1 MGKFACLK
9 YLALAAAL
17 FGATVEAQGSVSPIP
32 RKETGHSAFTSTSTA
47 SSSVHTSTVAG
58 STDHSSRTLT
68 STASPSVTTSSAKN
82 PNHSSLTYTSTAPS
96 VTTTSPNHS
105 SRTPT
110 STASSAVNTS
120 LVSVSVKA
128 TKAPNIDH
136 SSLTYTSTASSVT
149 TTSPTHSSRTP
160 TSTASSAVNTSSVS
174 VSVRSMEAP
183 NSDHSSLTHTSTA
196 PSATTTSPNH
206 SSLTYTSTASS
217 VTTNS
222 ANHSSLTLT
231 STAFSAVNT
240 SSVSV
245 SVSISVKAT
254 EATNTDHS
262 SPTYS
267 SMASTVIT
275 ASPNFTS
282 LNSSGTSAKTA
293 TTQFS
298 ENSTGTSN
306 TTTTGSDITVPT
318 ASTLSTAVQTSANTM
333 NCAYEIT
340 CTVSQVTNRNI
351 TMNITYSINENVTIT
366 ILNDT
371 YDLNS
376 NENMTEITIENLGVC
391 TYYNLS
397 VSVNKKCPTFCEN
410 TSATTKPSPS
420 FDFNI
425 IQNPPYFSI
434 NETSDMK
441 RCNLT
446 YDWNCT
452 SEAVMK
458 LNGTT
463 VNISTACKPY
473 HCHITSK
480 AANLTYQNE
489 PLQVEAG
496 IPNKPNIH
504 IGTVTNTSVEVIWN
518 VTSTGLEPVDKVLI
532 NCTLSGQQGEPLPCE
547 SCQKN
552 SEMSGACT
560 CKSLHPYKNYTCHA
574 TATNNKCDGT
584 MQSSE
589 NATITF
595 QTDQGCPNHPNA
607 AEVKILNNNIIH
619 ITCTELKH
627 EDWNG
632 KEVSYSANLQPKSG
646 KNNEKIKYSN
656 NCSFEFKDLNYLSE
670 YILMLQV
677 NSPTCITQFHQGTYK
692 TGYNEK
698 ALIGFL
704 AFLIIA
710 TTIALAI
717 VLYKIYILQRKSSR
731 HPEESVELIG
741 HDDEKQL
748 LNVEPILAEQ
758 LIDVY
763 RRKQADESRLFL
775 AEFQSIPRVFSKFP
789 VKDARKG
796 CNSNKNRY
804 IDILPYDYN
813 RVELSPVSG
822 EHGSDYINASFI
834 DGFNEPRKYI
844 AAQGPKEETSDD
856 FWKMVWEQ
864 KVTIIVMVT
873 RCEEGKRPKCAQYW
887 PTMDVKSMYFG
898 DFSVRISEEKLCPD
912 YVIRKL
918 FISQKEKSPE
928 REVTHI
934 QFTSW
939 PDHGVPEDP
948 HLLLKLRQRVNTFRN
963 LFSGPIV
970 VHCSAGVGRTGSYI
984 GIDAMLQA
992 LEAEGRVDVYGY
1004 IVQLRRQRCLM
1015 VQVEA
1020 QYILIHQA
1028 LLEYYLYG
1036 ETEVNLS
1043 ELPKYL
1049 TNFRKRDPPTEPS
1062 LLEAE
1067 FQRIPFYTEWRSQ
1080 TAARHADNQSKNQSL
1095 SVIPYDYN
1103 RVYVKLESDKSK
1115 ENENLS
1121 DTESSSDDSDDEEST
1136 RYINA
1141 SYIEGYWHT
1150 ETLIATQT
1158 PLPETIADFWSMI
1171 YQKKAKLLIFLGQVK
1186 DDKDCTRYWEDEKK
1200 AYEDIEV
1207 KLTECNEQPEFTVQV
1222 FEIRHI
1228 KKETTQKVYQYNF
1241 REWKESGLP
1250 ESPSNFITMMRS
1262 IKEKLSVL
1270 KDDQNGIVPPIIVH
1284 CSDGSKRT
1292 GMFYA
1297 LWNLLDSADNEKIID
1312 VLQAV
1317 KALRKQR
1324 PGVIPTFEQ
1333 YEFLYDVVANTYP
1346 VQNGT
1351 LISGNGS
1358 SQTSVEVISET
1369 PLENKS
1375 QQEAGSDSIENK
1387 KKASAEEDKAKSE
1400 SSNIKQPIENP
1411 TNGPIT
1417 SDENV

>member
-1 MGKFACLK
+1 ME
-9 YLALAAAL
+9 
-17 FGATVEAQGSVSPIP
+17 ATN
-32 RKETGHSAFTSTSTA
+32 TDNSTS
-47 SSSVHTSTVAG
+47 
-58 STDHSSRTLT
+58 
-68 STASPSVTTSSAKN
+68 
-82 PNHSSLTYTSTAPS
+82 
-96 VTTTSPNHS
+96 
-105 SRTPT
+105 
-110 STASSAVNTS
+110 
-120 LVSVSVKA
+120 
-128 TKAPNIDH
+128 
-136 SSLTYTSTASSVT
+136 TYTSTASSVN
-149 TTSPTHSSRTP
+149 TTSLNHSSLTP
-160 TSTASSAVNTSSVS
+160 TGTASSAVNTLSVS
-174 VSVRSMEAP
+174 VNATETNNTDRS
-183 NSDHSSLTHTSTA
+183 TS
-196 PSATTTSPNH
+196 
-206 SSLTYTSTASS
+206 TYTSTASS
-217 VTTNS
+217 VN
-222 ANHSSLTLT
+222 
-231 STAFSAVNT
+231 
-240 SSVSV
+240 
-245 SVSISVKAT
+245 I
-254 EATNTDHS
+254 
-262 SPTYS
+262 
-267 SMASTVIT
+267 
-275 ASPNFTS
+275 TS
-282 LNSSGTSAKTA
+282 LNFTAPSTPGTNATAA
-293 TTQFS
+293 TTQFNEIS
-298 ENSTGTSN
+298 AGTSN
-306 TTTTGSDITVPT
+306 TTIAGSNTSVPTTSTPSITGQTTGTDCG
-318 ASTLSTAVQTSANTM
+318 N
-333 NCAYEIT
+333 YEIN
-340 CTVSQVTNRNI
+340 CTVRQVTEANI
-351 TMNITYSINENVTIT
+351 TMIISYKINESVVVTIQQRPFN
-366 ILNDT
+366 LSSN
-371 YDLNS
+371 NS
-376 NENMTEITIENLGVC
+376 MKEIIIKNLEFC
-391 TYYNLS
+391 TPYNLT
-397 VSVNKKCPTFCEN
+397 VTVNDKCPKFCEN
-410 TSATTKPSPS
+410 TIATTEPRNDL
-420 FDFNI
+420 DFNI
-425 IQNPPYFSI
+425 AHNSSHFSI
-434 NETSDMK
+434 SETTEMEK
-441 RCNLT
+441 CNLT
-446 YDWNCT
+446 YDWICNDNET
-452 SEAVMK
+452 ISKK
-458 LNGTT
+458 LAMS
-463 VNISTACKPY
+463 IPTACKQY
-473 HCHITSK
+473 NCSITYSTGK
-480 AANLTYQNE
+480 WEKVKNEILTAE
-489 PLQVEAG
+489 VE
-496 IPNKPNIH
+496 KPNMPVLSNVSI
-504 IGTVTNTSVEVIWN
+504 TRTSVEVKWN
-518 VTSTGLEPVDKVLI
+518 VSTTDLKPVHNVIISCNFSGGEHKSNQASASHTFSGLKPFRV
-532 NCTLSGQQGEPLPCE
+532 
-547 SCQKN
+547 
-552 SEMSGACT
+552 
-560 CKSLHPYKNYTCHA
+560 Y
-574 TATNNKCDGT
+574 KCDAKAENQKCNKGEKLT
-584 MQSSE
+584 T
-589 NATITF
+589 NATIIMKTLP
-595 QTDQGCPNHPNA
+595 GCPDKPQN
-607 AEVKILNNNIIH
+607 KNIQLLSQNTIH
-619 ITCTELKH
+619 ITCDNLTDEQ
-627 EDWNG
+627 WNG
-632 KEVSYSANLQPKSG
+632 KKGFYSARLESNSNKYNKT
-646 KNNEKIKYSN
+646 KNNSR
-656 NCSFEFKDLNYLSE
+656 CSFEFEELNYLSE
-670 YILMLQV
+670 YTVTLQV
-677 NSPTCITQFHQGTYK
+677 IGPACPSKFYSGAHT
-692 TGYNEK
+692 TGYNEQ

-758 LIDVY
+758 LIDAY

-934 QFTSW
+934 QFISW

-1049 TNFRKRDPPTEPS
+1049 SNFKKRDPPTEPS

-1067 FQRIPFYTEWRSQ
+1067 FQRIPLYTEWRSQ
-1080 TAARHADNQSKNQSL
+1080 TAARHADNQSKNRSL

-1103 RVYVKLESDKSK
+1103 RVYVKMESDRSK
-1115 ENENLS
+1115 ENETQS
-1121 DTESSSDDSDDEEST
+1121 ETESSSDESDDEEST
-1136 RYINA
+1136 KYINA
-1141 SYIEGYWHT
+1141 SYLEGYWHN

-1186 DDKDCTRYWEDEKK
+1186 DNKECTQYWEDEKK
-1200 AYEDIEV
+1200 TYEDIEV
-1207 KLTECNEQPEFTVQV
+1207 KLADCNEQPEFTVQV

-1228 KKETTQKVYQYNF
+1228 KRETIQKVYQYNF

-1250 ESPSNFITMMRS
+1250 ENPSNFITMMRS
-1262 IKEKLSVL
+1262 IKEKLSVI
-1270 KDDQNGIVPPIIVH
+1270 KNEQNGTVPPIIVH

-1292 GMFYA
+1292 GIFYS
-1297 LWNLLDSADNEKIID
+1297 LWNLLDSADNERIID
-1312 VLQAV
+1312 VLQTV
-1317 KALRKQR
+1317 KKLRKQR

-1333 YEFLYDVVANTYP
+1333 YEFLYDVIVNTFP

-1351 LISGNGS
+1351 LVSGNGS

-1387 KKASAEEDKAKSE
+1387 KEASVEEDQAKSE
-1400 SSNIKQPIENP
+1400 SSNTKQATENP

-1417 SDENV
+1417 SEENV

>member
-9 YLALAAAL
+9 YLAVAAAL
-17 FGATVEAQGSVSPIP
+17 FGATVEVQGSTTP
-32 RKETGHSAFTSTSTA
+32 AATSEHQTA
-47 SSSVHTSTVAG
+47 H
-58 STDHSSRTLT
+58 TLT
-68 STASPSVTTSSAKN
+68 SMASPSVTSAPATSS
-82 PNHSSLTYTSTAPS
+82 NHSSLT
-96 VTTTSPNHS
+96 
-105 SRTPT
+105 PT
-110 STASSAVNTS
+110 GTASSAVNTP
-120 LVSVSVKA
+120 SVSVPVYA
-128 TKAPNIDH
+128 TKALNVDH
-136 SSLTYTSTASSVT
+136 SSSTNTSTASSVTTTSSNRSSLTYTSTASSVN
-149 TTSPTHSSRTP
+149 TTSLTDHSSLTP
-160 TSTASSAVNTSSVS
+160 TGTASSAVNTLSVS
-174 VSVRSMEAP
+174 VNAMEAT
-183 NSDHSSLTHTSTA
+183 NTDR
-196 PSATTTSPNH
+196 

-217 VTTNS
+217 VNTTS
-222 ANHSSLTLT
+222 LTDHSSLTPT
-231 STAFSAVNT
+231 GTASSAVNT
-240 SSVSV
+240 LSVSV
-245 SVSISVKAT
+245 NAM
-254 EATNTDHS
+254 EATNTDRSSLTYTSTASSVDTTSLTDHS
-262 SPTYS
+262 SLTPTG
-267 SMASTVIT
+267 T
-275 ASPNFTS
+275 ASSAVNTLSVSVNAMEATITDFTAPS
-282 LNSSGTSAKTA
+282 TSGTSATA
-293 TTQFS
+293 AATQFKGTS
-298 ENSTGTSN
+298 AGTSN
-306 TTTTGSDITVPT
+306 TTIAGSKTSVPTTSTPSTTG
-318 ASTLSTAVQTSANTM
+318 QTNGTHCE
-333 NCAYEIT
+333 NYEIN
-340 CTVSQVTNRNI
+340 CIVSQVIEANI
-351 TMNITYSINENVTIT
+351 IMIISYNISESVTVTIR
-366 ILNDT
+366 NKS
-371 YDLNS
+371 YDLSSNNS
-376 NENMTEITIENLGVC
+376 MKEIIIENLDLC
-391 TYYNLS
+391 TPYDLS
-397 VSVNKKCPTFCEN
+397 VTVNEKCPKFCKNTTATIEPWNGFDFGITQKQSYFLFYETPNMEKCNFTWKCEN
-410 TSATTKPSPS
+410 
-420 FDFNI
+420 
-425 IQNPPYFSI
+425 
-434 NETSDMK
+434 ETGIRLNK
-441 RCNLT
+441 T
-446 YDWNCT
+446 
-452 SEAVMK
+452 AVYIP
-458 LNGTT
+458 
-463 VNISTACKPY
+463 VACKQY
-473 HCHITSK
+473 HCHIESKDPYWTSK
-480 AANLTYQNE
+480 NE
-489 PLQVEAG
+489 SLKLEFQ
-496 IPNKPNIH
+496 KPNMPVLSNVSI
-504 IGTVTNTSVEVIWN
+504 TSTSIEVKWKVNITDLKPLHEVIIKCN
-518 VTSTGLEPVDKVLI
+518 FSDGSHRSNRAAGSYTFSNLKPF
-532 NCTLSGQQGEPLPCE
+532 QR
-547 SCQKN
+547 
-552 SEMSGACT
+552 
-560 CKSLHPYKNYTCHA
+560 YKCHA
-574 TATNNKCDGT
+574 EAKNLNCNKKEQLTEGQPIFLKT
-584 MQSSE
+584 KE
-589 NATITF
+589 
-595 QTDQGCPNHPNA
+595 GCPEEP
-607 AEVKILNNNIIH
+607 KDKSIQLLNQNTIH
-619 ITCTELKH
+619 ITCGNLST

-632 KEVSYSANLQPKSG
+632 NKGNYLARLESNSNGYNKT
-646 KNNEKIKYSN
+646 KNNTS
-656 NCSFEFKDLNYLSE
+656 CSFEFKDLSYLST
-670 YILMLQV
+670 YTVTLQV
-677 NSPTCITQFHQGTYK
+677 VGPACRRVIYFNTHD
-692 TGYNEK
+692 TGYNEQ

-758 LIDVY
+758 LIDAY

-873 RCEEGKRPKCAQYW
+873 RCEEGKRPKCTQYW
-887 PTMDVKSMYFG
+887 PTMDVKSTYFG

-934 QFTSW
+934 QFISW

-1049 TNFRKRDPPTEPS
+1049 SNFKKRDPPTEPS

-1080 TAARHADNQSKNQSL
+1080 MAARHADNQSKNRSL

-1103 RVYVKLESDKSK
+1103 RVYVKMESDKSK
-1115 ENENLS
+1115 ENETQS
-1121 DTESSSDDSDDEEST
+1121 ETESSSDDSDDEEST
-1136 RYINA
+1136 KYINA
-1141 SYIEGYWHT
+1141 SYLEGYWHN
-1150 ETLIATQT
+1150 EILIATQT

-1186 DDKDCTRYWEDEKK
+1186 DDKECTQYWEDEKK
-1200 AYEDIEV
+1200 TYEDIEV
-1207 KLTECNEQPEFTVQV
+1207 KLADCNEQPEFTVQV

-1262 IKEKLSVL
+1262 IKEKQSVI
-1270 KDDQNGIVPPIIVH
+1270 KDEQNGTVPPIIVH

-1292 GMFYA
+1292 GIFYS

-1312 VLQAV
+1312 VLQTV
-1317 KALRKQR
+1317 KKLRKQR

-1333 YEFLYDVVANTYP
+1333 YEFLYDVIVNTFP
-1346 VQNGT
+1346 VQNGA

-1387 KKASAEEDKAKSE
+1387 KEASVEEDQAKSE
-1400 SSNIKQPIENP
+1400 SSNIKQATENP

-1417 SDENV
+1417 SEENV

>member
-1 MGKFACLK
+1 MILLLVAC
-9 YLALAAAL
+9 
-17 FGATVEAQGSVSPIP
+17 I
-32 RKETGHSAFTSTSTA
+32 FTHCFLYPA
-47 SSSVHTSTVAG
+47 
-58 STDHSSRTLT
+58 
-68 STASPSVTTSSAKN
+68 
-82 PNHSSLTYTSTAPS
+82 
-96 VTTTSPNHS
+96 
-105 SRTPT
+105 
-110 STASSAVNTS
+110 
-120 LVSVSVKA
+120 
-128 TKAPNIDH
+128 DH
-136 SSLTYTSTASSVT
+136 SSLTYA
-149 TTSPTHSSRTP
+149 
-160 TSTASSAVNTSSVS
+160 
-174 VSVRSMEAP
+174 
-183 NSDHSSLTHTSTA
+183 STA
-196 PSATTTSPNH
+196 PSATTTSPN
-206 SSLTYTSTASS
+206 
-217 VTTNS
+217 
-222 ANHSSLTLT
+222 
-231 STAFSAVNT
+231 
-240 SSVSV
+240 
-245 SVSISVKAT
+245 
-254 EATNTDHS
+254 HS

-282 LNSSGTSAKTA
+282 LSSSGTSAKAA

-306 TTTTGSDITVPT
+306 TTTTDSNITEPT
-318 ASTLSTAVQTSANTM
+318 ASTLSTAVQTSGANTTNCNYKI
-333 NCAYEIT
+333 NCA
-340 CTVSQVTNRNI
+340 VSRVTDRTI
-351 TMNITYSINENVTIT
+351 TMDITYIINENVTIT
-366 ILNDT
+366 ILTEVYNLSADK
-371 YDLNS
+371 
-376 NENMTEITIENLGVC
+376 NMTNITIEGLSVC
-391 TYYNLS
+391 TSYNLS
-397 VSVNKKCPTFCEN
+397 VSVNKCPTFCEN
-410 TSATTKPSPS
+410 ANATTKPPPS

-434 NETSDMK
+434 NKTSDMK

-446 YDWNCT
+446 YDWNCK
-452 SEAVMK
+452 SENVTK
-458 LNGTT
+458 VDEIT
-463 VNISTACKPY
+463 VNISTPCEEY
-473 HCHITSK
+473 NCFITFSTGNWKGVKNVSLK
-480 AANLTYQNE
+480 AE
-489 PLQVEAG
+489 KE
-496 IPNKPNIH
+496 IPNTPYIYKK
-504 IGTVTNTSVEVIWN
+504 TVTSSSIQMIWN
-518 VTSTGLEPVDKVLI
+518 VMSTGLNPVKDVIVFCVLQ
-532 NCTLSGQQGEPLPCE
+532 GQQEAHICE
-547 SCQKN
+547 GNASN
-552 SEMSGACT
+552 SKTSGSYT
-560 CKSLHPYKNYTCHA
+560 CRNLNAYKNYTCHA
-574 TATNNKCDGT
+574 TATNNKCNGT
-584 MQSSE
+584 MQSSDE
-589 NATITF
+589 ATITL
-595 QTDQGCPNHPNA
+595 QTDQGCPAKPENPKINILSSNA
-607 AEVKILNNNIIH
+607 IS
-619 ITCTELKH
+619 ITCTRLEK
-627 EDWNG
+627 EQWNG
-632 KEVSYSANLQPKSG
+632 EKVTYSATLQPKSSNSNKEI
-646 KNNEKIKYSN
+646 KNHTD
-656 NCSFEFKDLNYLSE
+656 CSFEFKDLNYLSK
-670 YILMLQV
+670 YIIQLQV
-677 NSPTCITQFHQGTYK
+677 IGPACTTKVNFEDYE

-1200 AYEDIEV
+1200 TYEDIEV

-1387 KKASAEEDKAKSE
+1387 KETSAEEDKAKSE
-1400 SSNIKQPIENP
+1400 SSNIKQPTENP